1 MMFNLQT
8 VYEWLQAAGLARALV
23 GDGSLRLQRLHTDT
37 RSIEAG
43 DLFLALKGENF
54 DANTMLPQAQA
65 SGALAAIA
73 HGGLAAAGLA
83 GIEVSDTKLALGA
96 IAAAWRAQFTLPLI
110 AVTGSNG
117 KTTVTQMIA
126 SVLQAHAGDA
136 ALATRGNLNN
146 DIGLPLTLLR
156 LRPEHRIAV
165 LELGMNHP
173 GEIDYLAGLVK
184 PQVALVNNAQREHQE
199 FMQSVEAVAEENGA
213 VIRHLSAGGVAVYP
227 ADDAYASI
235 WHDYAREHKRMTFA
249 LQGQADISALAQW
262 SDGAWSMRV
271 HSPQGEFSYRLR
283 IAGKHNAKNSLA
295 AAAACLSAGVPVADV
310 VRGLEQFVAVKG
322 RCRAATLNLDGKRI
336 ELIDDTY
343 NANPDSVCA
352 AIDVLA
358 DLPGPH
364 LLVLGDMGEV
374 GDKGDEFH
382 AEVGEYAV
390 ERGIETLYALGD
402 LMRYGAAAFP
412 GARHFANMD
421 SLQAACARDAV
432 HYRSILIK
440 GSRFMRMERVVETL
454 EKQGVAGHVA

>member
-23 GDGSLRLQRLHTDT
+23 GDGSLSLQRLHTDT

-382 AEVGEYAV
+382 AEVGEYAA

>member
-23 GDGSLRLQRLHTDT
+23 GDGSLSLQRLHTDT

-43 DLFLALKGENF
+43 DLFLALQGENF
-54 DANTMLPQAQA
+54 DANTMLPQAKA

-73 HGGLAAAGLA
+73 HGGLAAAGLT
-83 GIEVSDTKLALGA
+83 GIEVTDTKLALGA

-235 WHDYAREHKRMTFA
+235 WHDYARSHKRMTFA

-262 SDGAWSMRV
+262 SDGAWSMRA

-352 AIDVLA
+352 AIGVLA

-382 AEVGEYAV
+382 AEVGEYAA
-390 ERGIETLYALGD
+390 ERGIETLYALGE

-421 SLQAACARDAV
+421 SLQAACLRDAV
-432 HYRSILIK
+432 NYRSILIK
-440 GSRFMRMERVVETL
+440 GSRFMRMERVVDTL
-454 EKQGVAGHVA
+454 EKQGVATHAA

>member
-1 MMFNLQT
+1 MMFHLQT

-37 RSIEAG
+37 RSIETG

-54 DANTMLPQAQA
+54 DANTLLPQAQA

-83 GIEVSDTKLALGA
+83 GVEVSDTKLALGA

-235 WHDYAREHKRMTFA
+235 WHDYARDHKRMTFA

-382 AEVGEYAV
+382 AEVGEYAA
-390 ERGIETLYALGD
+390 ERGIETLYALGE

-432 HYRSILIK
+432 NYRSILIK
-440 GSRFMRMERVVETL
+440 GSRFMRMERVVDTL
-454 EKQGVAGHVA
+454 EKQGVATYAA